1 MLLGGLWR
9 GAALLPPDG
18 PQKELW
24 TSVTGE
30 PNVRSPSAHELSA
43 LLLVLTRMA
52 EDHFDSIQLLLVPL
66 SPGQKNTR
74 DLEFPL

>member
-24 TSVTGE
+24 TFVTGE

-66 SPGQKNTR
+66 SPGQKIHGV
-74 DLEFPL
+74 